1 VTPEY
6 IGADIATARR
16 VSPLLDANMPMLSRY
31 VALVLQWQK
40 TTNLIAPSTEK
51 TIWTRHVADSLQLL
65 NHAPDAKIWI
75 DLGSG
80 GGFPGIPIACAL
92 AATPGAHVHLVES
105 NGKKAAFLREA
116 ARLTGAPVTVHAQ
129 RIEKFGDS
137 FAENADVVTARAL
150 APLKL
155 LCDQAFPLLARGATG
170 LFLKGQDVE
179 AELTE
184 TAKYWT
190 IQADLAP
197 SRTSPD
203 GSIVIVRRLEPRPP
217 KSAR

>member
-1 VTPEY
+1 MRKFTYLSNPDSDKAKALAITPISRE
-6 IGADIATARR
+6 TEQR
-16 VSPLLDANMPMLSRY
+16 LDAY

-40 TTNLIAPSTEK
+40 TTNLIASSTIAE
-51 TIWTRHVADSLQLL
+51 IWTRHVADSLQLL
-65 NHAPDAKIWI
+65 DLAPSAKIWI
-75 DLGSG
+75 DFGSG

-92 AATPGAHVHLVES
+92 AQTPGAQIHVVES

-116 ARLTGAPVTVHAQ
+116 VRATGAPVTVHAE
-129 RIEKFGDS
+129 RIENFGDS
-137 FAENADVVTARAL
+137 FKDRADVVTARAL

-155 LCDQAFPLLARGATG
+155 LCDQTFPLIVKGAIG

-179 AELTE
+179 VELTE

-190 IQADLAP
+190 IQPDLVP

-203 GSIVIVRRLEPRPP
+203 GRIVVVRRLDRRRP
-217 KSAR
+217 

>member
-1 VTPEY
+1 LSNPDSDKAKALAITPISRE
-6 IGADIATARR
+6 TEQR
-16 VSPLLDANMPMLSRY
+16 LDAY

-40 TTNLIAPSTEK
+40 TTNLIAPSTIAE
-51 TIWTRHVADSLQLL
+51 IWTRHVADSLQLL
-65 NHAPDAKIWI
+65 DLAPVAKIWI
-75 DLGSG
+75 DFGSG

-92 AATPGAHVHLVES
+92 AQTPGAQIHVVES

-116 ARLTGAPVTVHAQ
+116 VRATGAPITVHAE
-129 RIEKFGDS
+129 RIENFGDS
-137 FAENADVVTARAL
+137 FKDRADVVTARAL

-155 LCDQAFPLLARGATG
+155 LCDQAFSLIVRGAIG

-179 AELTE
+179 CELTE

-190 IQADLAP
+190 IQPDLVP

-203 GSIVIVRRLEPRPP
+203 GRIVIVRRLDRRRPQ
-217 KSAR
+217 

>member
-1 VTPEY
+1 MSNPDSDKAKALAITPISRE
-6 IGADIATARR
+6 TEQR
-16 VSPLLDANMPMLSRY
+16 LDAY

-40 TTNLIAPSTEK
+40 TTNLIAPSTIAE
-51 TIWTRHVADSLQLL
+51 IWTRHVADSLQLL
-65 NHAPDAKIWI
+65 DLAPGAKIWI
-75 DLGSG
+75 DFGSG

-92 AATPGAHVHLVES
+92 AQTPGAQIHVVES

-116 ARLTGAPVTVHAQ
+116 VRATGAPITVHAE
-129 RIEKFGDS
+129 RIENFGDS
-137 FAENADVVTARAL
+137 FKDRADVVTARAL

-155 LCDQAFPLLARGATG
+155 LCDQAFSLIVRGAIG

-179 AELTE
+179 VELTE

-190 IQADLAP
+190 IQPDLVP

-203 GSIVIVRRLEPRPP
+203 GRIVIVRRLDRRRPQ
-217 KSAR
+217 